1 MVTSVNVFSIHP
13 LKPLLSQLPCTITSQ
28 SLTCRLTSGWTV
40 LKRGPR
46 RVFFLPAW
54 TDSGLRSHS
63 LLTGCQ
69 HTFSLLFSGSTE
81 TTQSPSCAPGL
92 FVERSCS
99 AFQNT
104 PPPQLEKPLQHKSIL
119 SDWLKRIWPLW
130 LLSDHQK
137 IVFTTTLSTTLTLT
151 SSTPSMV
158 VWAKS
163 VQGRRQV
170 WD

>member
-1 MVTSVNVFSIHP
+1 MHNHITEPNMQTNFWMNCVKKGAETSV
-13 LKPLLSQLPCTITSQ
+13 
-28 SLTCRLTSGWTV
+28 
-40 LKRGPR
+40 
-46 RVFFLPAW
+46 LPACL
-54 TDSGLRSHS
+54 DRLRP
-63 LLTGCQ
+63 Q
-69 HTFSLLFSGSTE
+69 ITFAPHWMSTHLQF
-81 TTQSPSCAPGL
+81 TFQWKYRNNPIPPPCAPGL

-158 VWAKS
+158 V
-163 VQGRRQV
+163 
-170 WD
+170 